1 MKSMKMTV
9 KNQCQNTG
17 KLKAGDGKMA
27 FIMENMTVRDMRDV
41 PGKTGTINI
50 SPQVLCPG
58 IGRGFA

>member
-1 MKSMKMTV
+1 
-9 KNQCQNTG
+9 
-17 KLKAGDGKMA
+17 MA